1 MNKYIAV
8 LLVALATSCADRKL
22 EATVTAKDGLDA
34 APCIITEQVT
44 QNVISCGTQS
54 ASIPKGITI
63 LGFIFP
69 CGTEFANDEIF
80 LRLSDGN
87 ILMVYDGGDR
97 LSRLALAV
105 PMTYV
110 TTDRTGAQ
118 CTVKVDSA
126 LNVITSPTAAT
137 GLAINPINIR

>member
-1 MNKYIAV
+1 MKYLV
-8 LLVALATSCADRKL
+8 LVTMLVLTSCMDRKI

-34 APCIITEQVT
+34 APCVVTEYTT
-44 QNVISCGTQS
+44 QSVMTCGTQS
-54 ASIPKGITI
+54 IAVPKGMTI
-63 LGFIFP
+63 LGYIYP
-69 CGTEFANDEIF
+69 CGNEFANDEIF

-87 ILMVYDGGDR
+87 ILMVYDGGNF

-126 LNVITSPTAAT
+126 LNVVTSPTAAT